1 MALLTI
7 PILITGA
14 LMWTPFFLA
23 AMFGPIYNANRS
35 KSGSHTHERS
45 TRDVVEEHGNLD
57 DVMQLINGKCVDKA
71 PNCNQDLCQ
80 KQHISFWKKC
90 RKTCGACDP
99 MIKMIEGIKK
109 QSNLYWLTID
119 DKAIKKSL

>member
-35 KSGSHTHERS
+35 KKIPQTESRLIIFVEILNNFFITHWE
-45 TRDVVEEHGNLD
+45 T
-57 DVMQLINGKCVDKA
+57 MQKSVCPKYLIKFDKLQTK
-71 PNCNQDLCQ
+71 NMT
-80 KQHISFWKKC
+80 F
-90 RKTCGACDP
+90 
-99 MIKMIEGIKK
+99 
-109 QSNLYWLTID
+109 
-119 DKAIKKSL
+119 